1 MFNIWNIFCNVYLQ
15 DETEEQ
21 KQAKKQKL
29 VTGTDADLRRLNL
42 KQARLLLK
50 EFGVSQEEVCHKKTS
65 YITCNF
71 ILHFDI
77 KAMSVYLSK

>member
-1 MFNIWNIFCNVYLQ
+1 MCVRHFVFQ

-50 EFGVSQEEVCHKKTS
+50 DFGVSQEEV
-65 YITCNF
+65 
-71 ILHFDI
+71 ILISD
-77 KAMSVYLSK
+77 

>member
-1 MFNIWNIFCNVYLQ
+1 MWLVYSKLNLFVQ

-50 EFGVSQEEVCHKKTS
+50 DFGVSQEEV
-65 YITCNF
+65 
-71 ILHFDI
+71 L
-77 KAMSVYLSK
+77 

>member
-1 MFNIWNIFCNVYLQ
+1 MYFSIEVYFHLIIIYLFLSQ
-15 DETEEQ
+15 DETQEQ

-50 EFGVSQEEVCHKKTS
+50 DFGVSQEEVCSSKFSALK
-65 YITCNF
+65 
-71 ILHFDI
+71 I
-77 KAMSVYLSK
+77 KIEP